1 MYVESAVTYIYHGW
15 WTIDGKTYYFDTN
28 GNKVT
33 GEQVIL
39 GAKYVFGSDG
49 VLKSGT
55 GAFGI
60 DVSKFNGTIDWNK
73 VAKSGVS
80 FAIIRCGYRGYTQG
94 GLISDEKFATNIK
107 NATAAGVKVGV
118 YFFTQAINEVE
129 AVEEASMALSQVAGY
144 KLAYPIFLDVESVPA
159 GGRANNLSVEQRT
172 AVCEAFCKTVTN
184 AGYKAGVYANKS
196 WFTNKI
202 NASKLTNYTIW
213 LAQYASSPTYTAT
226 RYDMWQ
232 YSDAGSINGISGNV
246 DLDLSYVGY

>member
-1 MYVESAVTYIYHGW
+1 
-15 WTIDGKTYYFDTN
+15 
-28 GNKVT
+28 
-33 GEQVIL
+33 
-39 GAKYVFGSDG
+39 
-49 VLKSGT
+49 
-55 GAFGI
+55 
-60 DVSKFNGTIDWNK
+60 
-73 VAKSGVS
+73 
-80 FAIIRCGYRGYTQG
+80 
-94 GLISDEKFATNIK
+94 
-107 NATAAGVKVGV
+107 
-118 YFFTQAINEVE
+118 
-129 AVEEASMALSQVAGY
+129 MALSQVAGY
-144 KLAYPIFLDVESVPA
+144 KLAYPIFLDVEGVPA